1 LLLVFG
7 WIAYLFTTRSWQILI
22 RGGDPADREVLVL
35 VTGVGALI
43 AHSLMNF
50 ALFHLQVQILLG
62 LALGRLIMLTARG
75 GLVVIEA
82 DKPWVFG
89 GGRRG
94 RCWSA
99 VLDSGA

>member
-1 LLLVFG
+1 M
-7 WIAYLFTTRSWQILI
+7 
-22 RGGDPADREVLVL
+22 P
-35 VTGVGALI
+35 
-43 AHSLMNF
+43 
-50 ALFHLQVQILLG
+50 LFHLQVQILLG